1 MKTFRS
7 ILLYAVS
14 LALLTVALRLLEY
27 RLLIVDHARELYIGA
42 IALLFTGVG
51 IWAGTNLRNRVRHM
65 PLVGSESLS
74 AFVPNADALRR
85 TSITAREMEV
95 LQLVALGL
103 STKEIAEKLFVSIST
118 VKTHTASIFQKLD
131 ARRRTQA
138 VQKASAAGLLP

>member
-27 RLLIVDHARELYIGA
+27 RLLIVDHARELYIGV

-51 IWAGTNLRNRVRHM
+51 VWVGQNLRNRVRHT
-65 PLVGSESLS
+65 PLIGAESLTTFS
-74 AFVPNADALRR
+74 ASPEALRR
-85 TSITAREMEV
+85 TGVTARELEV

-103 STKEIAEKLFVSIST
+103 STREIADKLFVSINT
-118 VKTHTASIFQKLD
+118 VKTHTASLFQKLD
-131 ARRRTQA
+131 ARRRTQV
-138 VQKASAAGLLP
+138 VQKAAAAGLLP

>member
-27 RLLIVDHARELYIGA
+27 RLLIVDHARELYIGV

-51 IWAGTNLRNRVRHM
+51 VWVGQMLRNRVRHA
-65 PLVGSESLS
+65 PLIGAESLAAFS
-74 AFVPNADALRR
+74 ANPDALRR
-85 TSITAREMEV
+85 TGITARELEV

-103 STKEIAEKLFVSIST
+103 STQEIADKLFVSVNT
-118 VKTHTASIFQKLD
+118 VKTHTASLFQKLD

-138 VQKASAAGLLP
+138 VQKAAAAGLLP